1 MVRREPRAIVQ
12 KPHLSPHPLT
22 LPGTLHLYL
31 GVGAVTLSE
40 WICTKRE
47 LQRNPLTSAER
58 GSEVVS
64 PFSRVRVTDG
74 VGVGV
79 GSGRPEGGAGG
90 VGLATDILS
99 PGGSGT
105 GKHRSAS

>member
-12 KPHLSPHPLT
+12 KPHLAPHPLT

-31 GVGAVTLSE
+31 AGWGGAVTLSE

-47 LQRNPLTSAER
+47 LQRNPLTSAEG

-74 VGVGV
+74 GRS
-79 GSGRPEGGAGG
+79 GSGRGGQR
-90 VGLATDILS
+90 VG
-99 PGGSGT
+99 
-105 GKHRSAS
+105 